1 MPSKGGGGI
10 TNPPLDPGT
19 DGHRGW
25 WVEWGIVERCW
36 NPPNVRAIF
45 LAAGQGAIKGNVL
58 WVDQNLITGFW
69 WLSQHVLIQM
79 RMIMTPK
86 KTSPNVCVCRFLQDP
101 KHTLVHYV
109 LFMDMVGRGE
119 WIRPLQR
126 EFLFVL
132 LQDSVQSIIYWM
144 QSTKI
149 HARRKYCKQVYIHW
163 INK

>member
-1 MPSKGGGGI
+1 MIIS
-10 TNPPLDPGT
+10 TCFDP
-19 DGHRGW
+19 D
-25 WVEWGIVERCW
+25 ENDNE
-36 NPPNVRAIF
+36 
-45 LAAGQGAIKGNVL
+45 
-58 WVDQNLITGFW
+58 
-69 WLSQHVLIQM
+69 
-79 RMIMTPK
+79 

-149 HARRKYCKQVYIHW
+149 HARRKYCKQVYIH
-163 INK
+163 

>member
-1 MPSKGGGGI
+1 MIIS
-10 TNPPLDPGT
+10 TCFDP
-19 DGHRGW
+19 D
-25 WVEWGIVERCW
+25 ENDNDAKE
-36 NPPNVRAIF
+36 NIF
-45 LAAGQGAIKGNVL
+45 KCL
-58 WVDQNLITGFW
+58 
-69 WLSQHVLIQM
+69 
-79 RMIMTPK
+79 
-86 KTSPNVCVCRFLQDP
+86 CRFLQDP

-149 HARRKYCKQVYIHW
+149 HARRKYCKEVYIE
-163 INK
+163 